1 MPFVYNYQHE
11 SMAWLFCC
19 KRRWYHTCER
29 YFCLMIE
36 GRLMFVRIVIQLQG
50 RSSTLYN
57 IWLTFLGCGPR
68 GGESRSKPYIW
79 NTHHYYHVQTIIDRW
94 NESCICLITF
104 KILIKYDYLSNWNYV
119 NIEVSITYNM
129 AWQIEILP
137 FQELFLYFSNSHFI
151 KAYSN
156 FFA

>member
-1 MPFVYNYQHE
+1 MWGLLYNSKVVQVH
-11 SMAWLFCC
+11 
-19 KRRWYHTCER
+19 
-29 YFCLMIE
+29 
-36 GRLMFVRIVIQLQG
+36 
-50 RSSTLYN
+50 N

-94 NESCICLITF
+94 NESCICLITC
-104 KILIKYDYLSNWNYV
+104 KILIKYDYLSYWNYV

-129 AWQIEILP
+129 AWQIEVLP

-156 FFA
+156 FLHYILIKNFIFWDYFYK